1 MPFNRSR
8 NYEKSLKNRELNLV
22 RSIESSIH
30 SDNIEAVMKK
40 YHQLP
45 LNANRNNLFKFA
57 LTSLS
62 IQSAHYLYKELKQE
76 DKSITFKA
84 IANPINSQLAF
95 SVLKECKFQNIFEC
109 HSLINSLNGGEIFT
123 ESELSQVKNILIK
136 RFIEPTKIEANRER
150 LTSLFKHIE
159 LGYFNIDNVILIIEH
174 EYKNKE
180 HLKHLVVSPLREYK
194 LNKILYE

>member
-40 YHQLP
+40 YPQLP
-45 LNANRNNLFKFA
+45 LSANRNNLFKFA

-62 IQSAHYLYKELKQE
+62 IQSANYLYKELKQE
-76 DKSITFKA
+76 ERSITF
-84 IANPINSQLAF
+84 NPINSQLAL
-95 SVLKECKFQNIFEC
+95 SVLKECKFENVYEC
-109 HSLINSLNGGEIFT
+109 HILMNSLNGGEVFT
-123 ESELSQVKNILIK
+123 EKELPQVKNILIQ

-150 LTSLFKHIE
+150 LTALFNHIE
-159 LGYFNIDNVILIIEH
+159 EGYFNIDNVIEVIENV
-174 EYKNKE
+174 YKNKE
-180 HLKHLVVSPLREYK
+180 HLKHLVVSPFREFK
-194 LNKILYE
+194 LNKILYEQ